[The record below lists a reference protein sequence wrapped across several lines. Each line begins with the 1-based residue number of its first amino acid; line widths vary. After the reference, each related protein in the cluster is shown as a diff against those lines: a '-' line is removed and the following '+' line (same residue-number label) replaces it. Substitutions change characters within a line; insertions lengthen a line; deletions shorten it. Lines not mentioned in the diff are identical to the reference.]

1 MSDNAVSRNES
12 KTMILESQQPTQ
24 TKPLLTIAIPTYNRA
39 RFLKENLDTLFDQLL
54 AEERVEL
61 IVSDNACTDETPA
74 LIEGYRQRGLRL
86 RYLRNEANLGPD
98 GNILQCFEQARG
110 KYVWVFG
117 DDDILVPGGVAKIL
131 ALLAEGDYG
140 LAFVTPFAFHS
151 DYIAEKT
158 SDRFGRH
165 AESLPGAVPFARRA
179 GQLIMFIS
187 AMIVNKD
194 LYSSIPHRDLRALV
208 GSCLVQLGWLFPVL
222 AVSSRNLVV
231 FDKVIGQRIEN
242 GSGWGPCQVF
252 GVNLM
257 QILDDFLHDRKDIA
271 REIQKALLQGWLPH
285 MVMGI
290 RRGTAGPL
298 DVENMHRVLEPVHRK
313 SWRYWLFV
321 YPLIA
326 LPLAPAVAWHSI
338 TIQAARLKP
347 SRVREFLSVRYAH
360 WRSRAAI
367 GSGPVSRM

>member
-1 MSDNAVSRNES
+1 VSDNAVSRKES
-12 KTMILESQQPTQ
+12 KTMILESHPSTQ
-24 TKPLLTIAIPTYNRA
+24 TKPLLTIAVPTYNRA
-39 RFLKENLDTLFDQLL
+39 RFLTENLDTLFDQLV

-61 IVSDNACTDETPA
+61 ILSDNACTDGTPA
-74 LIEGYRQRGLRL
+74 LIQEYRQRGLQL
-86 RYLRNEANLGPD
+86 RYLRNETNLGPD

-110 KYVWVFG
+110 KYVWVLG
-117 DDDILVPGGVAKIL
+117 DDDIVVPGGVAKIL
-131 ALLAEGDYG
+131 ALLAEEDYG
-140 LAFVTPFAFHS
+140 LAFVTPFAFTS
-151 DYIAEKT
+151 DYIAERT
-158 SDRFGRH
+158 SERFGRH
-165 AESLPGAVPFARRA
+165 AESLPGAVPFVRRA

-194 LYSSIPHRDLRALV
+194 RYLSIPHRDLRALV
-208 GSCLVQLGWLFPVL
+208 GSSLVQMGWLFPVL

-257 QILDDFLHDRKDIA
+257 QILNDFLPDRKDIV
-271 REIQKALLQGWLPH
+271 REIQKTLLQSWLPH

-298 DVENMHRVLEPVHRK
+298 DVENMRSVLEPVHGK
-313 SWRYWLFV
+313 SVRYWFFV
-321 YPLIA
+321 YPLIS
-326 LPLAPAVAWHSI
+326 LPLALARAWHTMI
-338 TIQAARLKP
+338 VQAARLQP

-360 WRSRAAI
+360 GRSRAAM
-367 GSGPVSRM
+367 GKHRS